1 MTPPEPPPGPLDDTS
16 VLDLFERA
24 GALRRG
30 HFKLSSGRH
39 SDTYLQS
46 ALVLQWPRLA
56 EALGAALASRLSGT
70 FDVVAAPALG
80 GLMIGHEVARALGVR
95 FVFAERAGGELTMRR
110 GFSVEP
116 GERALVVED
125 VVTTGGSALE
135 TARVLEAGGAVVAG
149 LGAIVDRI
157 PEGTERPA
165 GLTTLVRVD
174 APAWDDG
181 VCPRCAEGT
190 PLESPG
196 SRRLAR

>member
-1 MTPPEPPPGPLDDTS
+1 VRAPEPPSGPLDDAA

-39 SDTYLQS
+39 SDTYLQC
-46 ALVLQWPRLA
+46 ALVVQWPRVA
-56 EALGAALASRLSGT
+56 EALGAALAASFAGKA
-70 FDVVAAPALG
+70 DVVAGPALG

-95 FVFAERAGGELTMRR
+95 FVFAERVDGELTLRR

-135 TARVLEAGGAVVAG
+135 TARLLQDEGAVVAG
-149 LGAIVDRI
+149 LAAIVDRI
-157 PEGTERPA
+157 PDGTQRPP

-196 SRRLAR
+196 SRGLAR